1 LDVPRRVA
9 KYFFIA
15 RIGNKNMAVKHGKKT
30 IYNYS
35 KTFKYYCD
43 LKSLKAGIVRV

>member
-1 LDVPRRVA
+1 LDDPRRVA

-30 IYNYS
+30 FITTGKHLNI
-35 KTFKYYCD
+35 
-43 LKSLKAGIVRV
+43 IVI